1 MEQQQA
7 HFARLDSEVFD
18 DGTRKARGIL
28 AGWQMLIYR
37 TSLEQYPLWTVTAT

>member
-7 HFARLDSEVFD
+7 RFARLDSEVFD
-18 DGTRKARGIL
+18 DGAKSERIL

-37 TSLEQYPLWTVTAT
+37 TSLEQYPLWTAI